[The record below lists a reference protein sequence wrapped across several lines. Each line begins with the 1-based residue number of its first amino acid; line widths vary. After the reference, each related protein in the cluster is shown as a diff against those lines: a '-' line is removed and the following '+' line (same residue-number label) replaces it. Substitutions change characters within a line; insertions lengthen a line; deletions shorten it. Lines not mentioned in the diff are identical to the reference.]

1 METEN
6 DTQMYKIFLLGISE
20 DSSIQPFLFG
30 LFLFMYLVTVL
41 GNLVIILVT
50 VSDPHLHTPMYFF
63 LSNLSLA
70 DIGFTSASIPKMLVN
85 IQIHSKVITYEGCIT
100 QVFFFT
106 LFGVLDSFLLTVM
119 AYDRFVAICHPLHY
133 AVIMNLRVC
142 SLLVLGSWVTAALYS
157 LLESLMTSRL
167 SFCTDLKIPHF
178 LCEFNQLIL
187 LACSD
192 TFAND
197 VVMYSAAVLLGGG
210 PFVGIIFSYTKIIS
224 AIHAISSAHGR
235 HNAFSTCTSHLS
247 VVSLFYFS
255 ILGVYF
261 SSSLSQNSQSTAS
274 ASVMYSIV
282 TPMLNPFIYS
292 LRNKDIKGALRKLFR
307 GRP

>member
-20 DSSIQPFLFG
+20 ESSLQPFLFG

-70 DIGFTSASIPKMLVN
+70 DIGFTSASISKMLVN

-100 QVFFFT
+100 QVFFFI

-119 AYDRFVAICHPLHY
+119 SYDHFVAICHPLY
-133 AVIMNLRVC
+133 YMVTMNLRVC
-142 SLLVLGSWVTAALYS
+142 VLLVLGSWVTAALYS

-167 SFCTDLKIPHF
+167 SFCTDLEIQHF
-178 LCEFNQLIL
+178 LCEINQLIL
-187 LACSD
+187 LTCSD

-197 VVMYSAAVLLGGG
+197 VVMYSAAVLLGCGS
-210 PFVGIIFSYTKIIS
+210 FSGILFSYAKIVSSIC
-224 AIHAISSAHGR
+224 AISSAQGR
-235 HNAFSTCTSHLS
+235 CKAFSTCTSHLS
-247 VVSLFYFS
+247 VVSLFYFT
-255 ILGVYF
+255 ILDVYF
-261 SSSLSQNSQSTAS
+261 SSSVSQNSPSAAR

-292 LRNKDIKGALRKLFR
+292 LRNKDIAGALRRLSR
-307 GRP
+307 GKS